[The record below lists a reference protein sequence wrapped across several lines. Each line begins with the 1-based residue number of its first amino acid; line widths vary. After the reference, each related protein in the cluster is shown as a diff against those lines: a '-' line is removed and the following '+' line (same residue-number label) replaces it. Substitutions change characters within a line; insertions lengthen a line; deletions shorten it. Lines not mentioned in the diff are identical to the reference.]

1 MTTTSEVLS
10 ISDCRADVVGSMLRP
25 IALLEA
31 RQRWQQGELHTSDYK
46 QVEDRA
52 VDEAIDLQQRCGMDI
67 VTDGEMRR
75 MFFTG
80 VVTDAL
86 EGIELTAGQ
95 TTTWHGE
102 EGSGDP
108 LSIQLPVA
116 VTGRLRRRRSLASEE
131 FSYARAR
138 ATQHLKVTLPSPLML
153 SYFWSPERSIGAY
166 LDPFALFADAAE
178 IIHAEAREL
187 AALGCRYIQ
196 IDAPELITV
205 ADPTQAHYFASQGID
220 PERMLEEGI
229 ELINACAD
237 VPGVR
242 FAMHLCR
249 GNNHGRWLAEG
260 GYEAISRRVF
270 TRAENIDAFALEYDS
285 PRAGGFEALSDVPDD
300 KAVILGLVSTKSP
313 AIEGAAELADRIAG
327 AARYFP
333 REQMAVSTQCGFASE
348 QSGNPIDTMVQEAK
362 LRLVADV
369 AHKEL
374 SG

>member
-1 MTTTSEVLS
+1 MQSELRNLT
-10 ISDCRADVVGSMLRP
+10 IADCRADVVGSLLRP
-25 IALLEA
+25 AQLLDA
-31 RQRWQQGELHTSDYK
+31 RGRWLGGDLSTPAYK
-46 QVEDRA
+46 RVEDGA
-52 VDEAIDLQQRCGMDI
+52 VDAALALQDRCGLDV

-86 EGIELTAGQ
+86 EGIELTPGQ

-102 EGSGDP
+102 DDAGEA

-116 VTGRLRRRRSLASEE
+116 VTAKLRRRRSLGAEE
-131 FSYARAR
+131 FAYARGR
-138 ATQHLKVTLPSPLML
+138 TDRILKVTLPSPLML
-153 SYFWSPERSIGAY
+153 SYFWSPELSPAAY
-166 LDPFALFADAAE
+166 RDPFELFADAAE
-178 IIHAEAREL
+178 IIRAEALEL

-205 ADPTQAHYFASQGID
+205 ADPTQASYFASLGID
-220 PERMLEEGI
+220 PERMLDEGI
-229 ELINACAD
+229 ELVNGCAD

-260 GYEAISRRVF
+260 GYEVISRRIF
-270 TRAENIDAFALEYDS
+270 ARATHIAAFALEYDS
-285 PRAGGFEALSDVPDD
+285 PRAGTFEALADVPPD
-300 KAVILGLVSTKSP
+300 KEIILGLVSTKSP
-313 AIEGAAELADRIAG
+313 RLETADQLSARVAE

-333 REQMAVSTQCGFASE
+333 REQMAISTQCGFASE
-348 QSGNPIDTMVQEAK
+348 QSGNPVDAAIQEAK
-362 LRLVADV
+362 LRLVAEV
-369 AHKEL
+369 AHTEL